1 MMNCEPRVAAFET
14 MPTFTNVWDR
24 KTLFLHA
31 SFVSDTTAGYLG
43 RGEEFYP
50 KPNKMYRHGNF
61 PDFIIETSLDGYH
74 KIPMPYENWIL
85 ELALILDAD
94 DYQSP

>member
-1 MMNCEPRVAAFET
+1 
-14 MPTFTNVWDR
+14 
-24 KTLFLHA
+24 
-31 SFVSDTTAGYLG
+31 
-43 RGEEFYP
+43 
-50 KPNKMYRHGNF
+50 MYRHGNF